1 MAKEK
6 GKTLTVVQTGSCI
19 GCVEKQRLCLKAL
32 GLGKINRRSTLVD
45 NPCVRGLIRKVS
57 HIVRIEGENGKL

>member
-1 MAKEK
+1 MAKEN
-6 GKTLTVVQTGSCI
+6 GKTLTVVQVGSYI
-19 GCVEKQRLCLKAL
+19 GCVEKQRQCLRAL
-32 GLGKINRRSTLVD
+32 GLGKMNRRSTLVD

>member
-1 MAKEK
+1 MAKEN
-6 GKTLTVVQTGSCI
+6 GKTLTVVQVGSYI
-19 GCVEKQRLCLKAL
+19 GCVEKQRQCLKAL
-32 GLGKINRRSTLVD
+32 GLGKMNRRSTLVD